1 MKPSGNSS
9 SNKTV
14 RTKSELNK
22 SISAF
27 SLVKIINLNNN

>member
-1 MKPSGNSS
+1 MKPSSSSS

-27 SLVKIINLNNN
+27 SIVKFKYLKKN